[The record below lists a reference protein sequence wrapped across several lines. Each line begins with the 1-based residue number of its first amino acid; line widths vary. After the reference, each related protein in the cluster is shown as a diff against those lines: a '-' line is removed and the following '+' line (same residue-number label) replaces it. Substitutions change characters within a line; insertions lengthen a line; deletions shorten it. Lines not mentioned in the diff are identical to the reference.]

1 MRRYRFGRIA
11 ALVAVAYV
19 AGVGM
24 VVSADWITVAGV
36 VVPVEP
42 PHLMELGPW
51 ARWVLLPVAVL
62 QGWALWQVLR
72 GPVLGGAARVGWPGG
87 AAGWLRVALYAS
99 VAHTLLLHLWPPDD
113 AEWATWSGA
122 LVRLAVVGLY
132 VPVLA
137 ASLPRWV
144 RLGAF
149 VAGIAAVAADLGYGP
164 GDTPIWL
171 LWAVPV
177 LVGQARDPRWSRGTV
192 WTGAIFAAAWLLRPT
207 SFAIRFPRELDPG
220 LLFEVAVVAL
230 GALGAVWEARSAHE
244 LTRPPETAPRPA
256 GARPRMA
263 EARSRSTGAR
273 SRPAGARPGAVRR
286 PSFPLPLAG
295 VAVALPL
302 IPVAVNLAHGVPRAI
317 DPGGAVADLLRIS
330 DRASLAWYGL
340 DLLLGVGAPALLVL
354 AAVARRTRTAVRV
367 TAVALLGCA
376 ALVAV
381 SALTLP
387 PARLGGTGPDLA
399 PGPDPAALPPLWHA
413 AALTAA
419 ALLLL
424 AIQAGSPR
432 RHTLLAATAAA
443 LALCFLPAA
452 DLAPAKVTTAEDCA
466 RAPRTSERAYLCA
479 IRVNATL
486 DVAAGTPDHV
496 LLARGRR
503 LCAVHTRQDP
513 AELAGLRSEEGVDP
527 ERLPWVIDDICPSAH
542 AAAVAAETA
551 EKVEYEQSQ
560 AEERRK
566 CDAAPRH
573 RPLITPAKAVRV
585 KEPQW
590 PDGSLSLFETVDDS
604 FDPLSQGVFS
614 KALAN
619 GLVAGGRG
627 HLVILTHSDVHAC
640 VTLETYARRPPVET
654 GGWEH
659 VVEVGYDSPAG
670 DLRLR
675 DDLSGIVLPDL
686 SLRGRP
692 GHYRVRVHFAWLPW
706 NGGRYGTQRLLVMAY
721 PGDGDDVRTYRAPP
735 P

>member
-19 AGVGM
+19 AGVGV
-24 VVSADWITVAGV
+24 VVSAGWITVADV
-36 VVPVEP
+36 VVPVER

-51 ARWVLLPVAVL
+51 ARWVLLAAAVL

-72 GPVLGGAARVGWPGG
+72 GPVSREPLRVVRPGG

-99 VAHTLLLHLWPPDD
+99 VAHTLLPRLWPPDG
-113 AEWATWSGA
+113 AEWPIWTGA

-137 ASLPRWV
+137 GSLPRWA
-144 RLGAF
+144 RLGML

-164 GDTPIWL
+164 ADSPVWL

-192 WTGAIFAAAWLLRPT
+192 WTGAIFAAAWLLHPT
-207 SFAIRFPRELDPG
+207 SFAIRFPRGLDPG

-230 GALGAVWEARSAHE
+230 AALGAVWEARSAHE
-244 LTRPPETAPRPA
+244 LARPAGTPPHLAGTGPRPA
-256 GARPRMA
+256 GARPRGG
-263 EARSRSTGAR
+263 RG
-273 SRPAGARPGAVRR
+273 
-286 PSFPLPLAG
+286 PSLPLPLAG

-302 IPVAVNLAHGVPRAI
+302 IPAAVNLAHGVPRAI
-317 DPGGAVADLLRIS
+317 GPGGAVADLLAIS

-340 DLLLGVGAPALLVL
+340 DLLLGVGAPAVLVL
-354 AAVARRTRTAVRV
+354 AAVAWRTRTTVRV

-376 ALVAV
+376 ALVTV

-387 PARLGGTGPDLA
+387 PARLGGTGPDLVA
-399 PGPDPAALPPLWHA
+399 GVPPGPDPAALSPLWHA

-424 AIQAGSPR
+424 LALREGSPR
-432 RHTLLAATAAA
+432 RHGLLAATAAA

-452 DLAPAKVTTAEDCA
+452 DLAPGKVTTAEDCA
-466 RAPRTSERAYLCA
+466 RAPGTGERAYLCA
-479 IRVNATL
+479 IRVNAVL

-503 LCAVHTRQDP
+503 LCALHARQDP
-513 AELAGLRSEEGVDP
+513 AELARLRTEEGVDP
-527 ERLPWVIDDICPSAH
+527 ERLPWVVDDICPSAH
-542 AAAVAAETA
+542 AAVVAAETA
-551 EKVEYEQSQ
+551 EELDYEQSL

-573 RPLITPAKAVRV
+573 RPLVAPAKAVRV
-585 KEPQW
+585 TEPQW
-590 PDGSLSLFETVDDS
+590 PDGSLSLLEAAGDS
-604 FDPLSQGVFS
+604 FDPLSQGVFA

-654 GGWEH
+654 AGWEH

-721 PGDGDDVRTYRAPP
+721 PGGGDDVRTYQTPAP
-735 P
+735 

>member
-1 MRRYRFGRIA
+1 MRRYRCGRIA

-19 AGVGM
+19 AGVG
-24 VVSADWITVAGV
+24 VVVAAGWITVAGA
-36 VVPVEP
+36 VVPVER

-51 ARWVLLPVAVL
+51 ARWVLLAVAVL

-72 GPVLGGAARVGWPGG
+72 GPVSRDPLRVVSPGG

-99 VAHTLLLHLWPPDD
+99 VAHTLLLPLWPLDD
-113 AEWATWSGA
+113 AEWPIWTGA
-122 LVRLAVVGLY
+122 LVRLAVIGLY

-137 ASLPRWV
+137 ASLPRWA
-144 RLGAF
+144 RLGAL
-149 VAGIAAVAADLGYGP
+149 VAGVAAVAADLGYGP
-164 GDTPIWL
+164 ADTPIWL

-192 WTGAIFAAAWLLRPT
+192 WTGAIFAAAWLLHPT
-207 SFAIRFPRELDPG
+207 SFALRFPRGFDPG

-230 GALGAVWEARSAHE
+230 AALGAVWEARSAHE
-244 LTRPPETAPRPA
+244 LTRPAE
-256 GARPRMA
+256 ARPR
-263 EARSRSTGAR
+263 
-273 SRPAGARPGAVRR
+273 AGRG

-302 IPVAVNLAHGVPRAI
+302 IPAAVNLAHGVPRAVG
-317 DPGGAVADLLRIS
+317 PGGAVADLVGIS

-340 DLLLGVGAPALLVL
+340 DLLLGVGAPAVLVL
-354 AAVARRTRTAVRV
+354 AAVVWRTRTAVRA
-367 TAVALLGCA
+367 TALALLGCA
-376 ALVAV
+376 ALVTV

-387 PARLGGTGPDLA
+387 PAPLGGTGPDLVPGEP
-399 PGPDPAALPPLWHA
+399 PGPDPAALFPLWHA

-424 AIQAGSPR
+424 VLRDGSPR
-432 RHTLLAATAAA
+432 RHGLLAATAAA

-452 DLAPAKVTTAEDCA
+452 DLAPGKVTTAEDCA
-466 RAPRTSERAYLCA
+466 RAPGTGERAYLCA
-479 IRVNATL
+479 IRVNAVL

-503 LCAVHTRQDP
+503 LCAVHARQDP
-513 AELAGLRSEEGVDP
+513 AELARLRTEEGVDP
-527 ERLPWVIDDICPSAH
+527 ERLPWVVDDICPSAH
-542 AAAVAAETA
+542 AAVVAAEA
-551 EKVEYEQSQ
+551 VEELDYEQSL

-585 KEPQW
+585 AEPQW
-590 PDGSLSLFETVDDS
+590 PDGSLSLFEAVGDS
-604 FDPLSQGVFS
+604 FDPLSQGVFA

-692 GHYRVRVHFAWLPW
+692 GHYRVRVHVAWLPW
-706 NGGRYGTQRLLVMAY
+706 NGGKYGTQRLLVMAY
-721 PGDGDDVRTYRAPP
+721 PGDGDDVRTYRTP
-735 P
+735 